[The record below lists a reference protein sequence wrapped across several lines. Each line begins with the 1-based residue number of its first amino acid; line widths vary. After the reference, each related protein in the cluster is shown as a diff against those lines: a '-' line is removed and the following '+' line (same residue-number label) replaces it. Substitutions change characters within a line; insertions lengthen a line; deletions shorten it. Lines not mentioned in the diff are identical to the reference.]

1 MPAADRQIWLCADD
15 YGMSPAVSAGIRDL
29 ILRRRINATSVMMPS
44 PHLSPDE
51 IEALDTLN
59 SGQKRA
65 ALGLHVT
72 LTTPFKPMSENFAPL
87 SHGKFPSLNKMFRT
101 AVARRLDPARLMI
114 EVATQLEAFI
124 EAFGQPPDFVDG
136 HQHVHLLPQVRDAVL
151 KVVAETVPQAW
162 VRQCGRSRGAMRLKD
177 GKDLLL
183 DVLSVGFRRKANQ
196 LGVLTN
202 PAFAGAYDFSDKPGF
217 AKLFPRFLEGLPDG
231 GLVMCHPGFVDAE
244 LQQIDP
250 VTHQRERELAFFNSE
265 EFPRMLAQHG
275 IALATP
281 AQT

>member
-1 MPAADRQIWLCADD
+1 
-15 YGMSPAVSAGIRDL
+15 
-29 ILRRRINATSVMMPS
+29 
-44 PHLSPDE
+44 
-51 IEALDTLN
+51 
-59 SGQKRA
+59 
-65 ALGLHVT
+65 
-72 LTTPFKPMSENFAPL
+72 
-87 SHGKFPSLNKMFRT
+87 
-101 AVARRLDPARLMI
+101 MI

-202 PAFAGAYDFSDKPGF
+202 PAFAGAYDFTDKPGF
-217 AKLFPRFLEGLPDG
+217 AKVFPPPLPAPMTS
-231 GLVMCHPGFVDAE
+231 LTS
-244 LQQIDP
+244 P
-250 VTHQRERELAFFNSE
+250 VS
-265 EFPRMLAQHG
+265 PRCFRASWKDSPTAG
-275 IALATP
+275 W
-281 AQT
+281 